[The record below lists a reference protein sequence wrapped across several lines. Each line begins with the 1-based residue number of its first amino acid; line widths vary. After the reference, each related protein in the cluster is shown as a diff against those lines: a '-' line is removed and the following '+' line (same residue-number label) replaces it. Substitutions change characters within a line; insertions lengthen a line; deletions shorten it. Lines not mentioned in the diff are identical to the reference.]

1 MFMKRVISY
10 VPSSHTKTKE
20 ATAFIGLRYIS
31 NALWIGG
38 TALGVTAQRNYGVD
52 PFVACSTL
60 AASVAT
66 VEYAGTNIATKVFSG
81 SMDANSSEEDV
92 GILTRI
98 SKDTSAG
105 VYSAWAGAMSAV
117 EINNSLGLPNT
128 RKRRVAQSGLYG
140 AGVSLWSSQIPP
152 FKQGQDALIQT
163 AEAALENPLEGAIG
177 GLAVSLA
184 FFGGSRAYRK
194 FREKREAKKP
204 IKVEVERKPIDK
216 KVGASVLAVL
226 AYGAYV
232 NKNNKR

>member
-1 MFMKRVISY
+1 
-10 VPSSHTKTKE
+10 
-20 ATAFIGLRYIS
+20 
-31 NALWIGG
+31 
-38 TALGVTAQRNYGVD
+38 
-52 PFVACSTL
+52 
-60 AASVAT
+60 
-66 VEYAGTNIATKVFSG
+66 
-81 SMDANSSEEDV
+81 
-92 GILTRI
+92 
-98 SKDTSAG
+98 
-105 VYSAWAGAMSAV
+105 
-117 EINNSLGLPNT
+117 
-128 RKRRVAQSGLYG
+128 
-140 AGVSLWSSQIPP
+140 LWSSQIPP

-232 NKNNKR
+232 NKNNMR